1 MRADYGNYFK
11 LLRDARGSDEL
22 VERLLI
28 NNRAIVASLDV
39 SRNEL
44 DNKMPQMSSAIASQV
59 TPIRNELVSLLK
71 ELNVLLKNRTTA
83 VDVLRKSIS
92 NDDIVSDLIH
102 AGCGVPAD
110 ALVPSE
116 TKNGTIE
123 KWNSTKEKKLFVK
136 LKKKT

>member
-1 MRADYGNYFK
+1 MG
-11 LLRDARGSDEL
+11 GSDEL

-71 ELNVLLKNRTTA
+71 EL
-83 VDVLRKSIS
+83 DVLRKSIS